1 MSAVQL
7 RGSRSRCK
15 LVQSK
20 KPPNTI
26 FSQDQLSLQN
36 GHMTTAIAR
45 KKEALQEREPLVPSR
60 TREENSLSCQHFTIV
75 YHLRSA
81 TNVRDLLL
89 SMDVFRPLT
98 DVSLSA
104 VQTACISIYQLCLIE
119 HELYILRLMVYQVTT
134 FVILTL
140 QLSSKHLKSADADAR
155 TKIIKVDWKREEK
168 NKKKDC

>member
-7 RGSRSRCK
+7 RGSRNRCK
-15 LVQSK
+15 LVLSK

-36 GHMTTAIAR
+36 GHMTTAIGR
-45 KKEALQEREPLVPSR
+45 KREALQEREPLIPSR
-60 TREENSLSCQHFTIV
+60 AREENNLSCQHFTVV
-75 YHLRSA
+75 YHLKSA

-89 SMDVFRPLT
+89 SMDIFRALT

-104 VQTACISIYQLCLIE
+104 VQTVCISIYQLS
-119 HELYILRLMVYQVTT
+119 HWAWVILRLMVYQVTT

-140 QLSSKHLKSADADAR
+140 QLSSKHLRSADIDAR
-155 TKIIKVDWKREEK
+155 TKTIKVEREKE
-168 NKKKDC
+168 KDC